1 MAQARPRRVSVQA
14 WQPPRRIDAIDFWLR
29 SRLLATAHA
38 LRETLRPSARRWP
51 AGHALADAPVL
62 AQCRTPLWA
71 DGRADEFPLV
81 AGKVQNL
88 RVARRAFDAVE
99 VPAGEVLSFWRQL
112 GRPGAWRGFVVGREL
127 RGGCVVPTLAG
138 GLCQLS
144 NALATAA
151 ARAGI
156 ELVERHGHSAR
167 IEQAG
172 EAAHDAVDATVFWN
186 YVDLKLRARQAW
198 RLEVELTDS
207 ELVLRIRARSP
218 LMSKSPLVLRRANGE
233 GGVSPLPPGNE
244 KRDALPL
251 AEKKGDALPL
261 AEIKGDALPLARGC
275 LSCDQTTCFRHR
287 PPVNVGPRGRTA
299 VLVDGWTPEFARYLR
314 AQHPDAQRM
323 QPLPLRLAFWRRPAA
338 GWHREPVAE
347 GTPPPQAPV
356 AVSLRRALW
365 QRLWARHAGR
375 RQASLIEGQRW
386 LALAFAARLKPE
398 HTHLVVEQS
407 LLPHLQRIGALD
419 GRRVTV
425 LASAL
430 PMAEVETRLD
440 AATRQW
446 PEDTT
451 LRDFRADPLL
461 VQAEA
466 IALARATVVAT
477 PHAEVARHLKALA
490 PRAVLRPLDW
500 VLPEARVSVVERA
513 SLPLV
518 VFAASALARK
528 GAHELAAALQGMPCR
543 LRVWGS
549 ASDDARLWQGIAH
562 VEHMNWRGDAL
573 AGASVVVLPAH
584 IEHAPRALLR
594 AVAAG
599 VPVVASTACGLSGL
613 HDARLVREVAP
624 GDVDALRTALQAA
637 CNP

>member
-1 MAQARPRRVSVQA
+1 MSVQA

-38 LRETLRPSARRWP
+38 VREALRPSARRWHC
-51 AGHALADAPVL
+51 GSQALADAPVI
-62 AQCRTPLWA
+62 AQHRTPLWS

-99 VPAGEVLSFWRQL
+99 VPAGELLSFWRQL
-112 GRPGAWRGFVVGREL
+112 GRPAAWRGFVVGREL

-144 NALATAA
+144 NALATVAV
-151 ARAGI
+151 RAGF
-156 ELVERHGHSAR
+156 ELVERHGHTAR

-172 EAAHDAVDATVFWN
+172 DADGDAIDATVFWN
-186 YVDLKLRARQAW
+186 YVDLKLRARHAW

-218 LMSKSPLVLRRANGE
+218 LTAAAAPLVLRRANAA
-233 GGVSPLPPGNE
+233 
-244 KRDALPL
+244 DAP
-251 AEKKGDALPL
+251 A
-261 AEIKGDALPLARGC
+261 ALPLARGC
-275 LSCDQTTCFRHR
+275 LSCDQAACFRHR
-287 PPVNVGPRGRTA
+287 PRVDVEPQGRTA
-299 VLVDGWTPEFARYLR
+299 VLVDGWTPEFARYLH
-314 AQHPDAQRM
+314 AAHPQAERM
-323 QPLPLRLAFWRRPAA
+323 QPVPLRLAFWRRPAT
-338 GWHREPVAE
+338 GWQREAVAR
-347 GTPPPQAPV
+347 GTQATQALW

-375 RQASLIEGQRW
+375 RQASLIDGQRW
-386 LALAFAARLKPE
+386 LALAFAARLKPA

-430 PMAEVETRLD
+430 PMAEIERRLD
-440 AATRQW
+440 AAANYW
-446 PEDTT
+446 PGDET
-451 LRDFRADPLL
+451 LRDFRADP
-461 VQAEA
+461 
-466 IALARATVVAT
+466 ALARAEAQALARAAAVVT
-477 PHAEVARHLKALA
+477 PHAQAAARIERLA
-490 PRAVLRPLDW
+490 PRAAVVRLDW
-500 VLPEARVSVVERA
+500 VLPQAKAIASGRA
-513 SLPLV
+513 DPPLV

-528 GAHELAAALQGMPCR
+528 GARELAAALQGWPCR
-543 LRVWGS
+543 LRVLGAPS
-549 ASDDARLWQGIAH
+549 SDARLWQGIAQ

-584 IEHAPRALLR
+584 IEHAPRAVLR

-599 VPVVASTACGLSGL
+599 VPVVASTACGLSALPG
-613 HDARLVREVAP
+613 VREVAP
-624 GDVDALRTALQAA
+624 GDVESLRAALRAA
-637 CNP
+637 CSN